1 MLEWFRTTREINFT
15 AANIEESVLSS
26 ISSGRRRKQRKP
38 KQGLDTVSVGASIR
52 ILDDNYTYYYD
63 DDAAEYEN
71 APGPNEI
78 NNEDQMISSVKPVE
92 MLDHTEPVTDSADN
106 STEEQTE
113 SNEAVTASAENMT
126 VNAILKYLQDLQGK
140 YSFHFSAESL
150 QLNPT

>member
-1 MLEWFRTTREINFT
+1 MLIYCKVLLPFGVKFISFRLKTYFY
-15 AANIEESVLSS
+15 
-26 ISSGRRRKQRKP
+26 
-38 KQGLDTVSVGASIR
+38 
-52 ILDDNYTYYYD
+52 ILYIYFHYLRYD

-71 APGPNEI
+71 APEPNEI

-92 MLDHTEPVTDSADN
+92 MLDHTEPVKDSTDN